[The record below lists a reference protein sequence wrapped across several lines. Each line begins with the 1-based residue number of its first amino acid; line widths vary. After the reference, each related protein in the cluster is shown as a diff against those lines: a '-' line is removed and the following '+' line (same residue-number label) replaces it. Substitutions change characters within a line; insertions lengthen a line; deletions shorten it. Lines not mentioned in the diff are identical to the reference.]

1 MEELGKSLSKTQIG
15 LWFEDMTIAELTASD
30 IYLVNKSDFKRDIIE
45 KKYSSLISGI
55 IEEILGFS
63 VEIHIMS
70 KEQTSTFA
78 EPESVDVSADA
89 SAAKKP
95 DLFSASESKTKH
107 QENTTVPGSHQ
118 YTFDNFI
125 VGNSNRFAHA
135 ASLAVAENPA
145 SEYNPLFIYGPSGLG
160 KTHLLWAIINKI
172 KKTNTASNV
181 IYVKGDD
188 FTNQMIDSI
197 RRESTAAFREKYRRA
212 DVLLIDDIQFIAGK
226 EGTQEEFFH
235 TFNALYE
242 SHRQIIMTSDRPPR
256 DIKTLEDRLKTR
268 FEWGLIA
275 DVQPPDFELRIA
287 IMKNKA
293 EALKIKMPGDVIE
306 FLAENLKSNVRQLE
320 GAIKKLGAQ
329 SLLTGAPINVDLAI
343 TCVADLLTGSEP
355 VSVTVERILDKVSR
369 KYDIP
374 AEVIKSRKRT
384 KEVASARHITIYI
397 IRKLTDMS
405 LPAIGKYMGRDHTT
419 ILSSLDTIEN
429 ELKSSATLELEI
441 NELIKEIKENS
452 R

>member
-1 MEELGKSLSKTQIG
+1 
-15 LWFEDMTIAELTASD
+15 
-30 IYLVNKSDFKRDIIE
+30 
-45 KKYSSLISGI
+45 
-55 IEEILGFS
+55 
-63 VEIHIMS
+63 
-70 KEQTSTFA
+70 
-78 EPESVDVSADA
+78 
-89 SAAKKP
+89 
-95 DLFSASESKTKH
+95 
-107 QENTTVPGSHQ
+107 
-118 YTFDNFI
+118 
-125 VGNSNRFAHA
+125 
-135 ASLAVAENPA
+135 
-145 SEYNPLFIYGPSGLG
+145 
-160 KTHLLWAIINKI
+160 
-172 KKTNTASNV
+172 
-181 IYVKGDD
+181 
-188 FTNQMIDSI
+188 MIDSI
-197 RRESTAAFREKYRRA
+197 RRESTAVFREKYRLA

-226 EGTQEEFFH
+226 ESTQEEFFH

-242 SHRQIIMTSDRPPR
+242 GHRQIIMTSDRPPR

-293 EALKIKMPGDVIE
+293 EVLKIKMPGDVVE

-329 SLLTGAPINVDLAI
+329 SLLTGVPINVDLAI

-369 KYDIP
+369 KYNIP
-374 AEVIKSRKRT
+374 IEDIKSRKRT
-384 KEVASARHITIYI
+384 KEVASARHVTIYI
-397 IRKLTDMS
+397 IRRLTDMS

-419 ILSSLDTIEN
+419 ILSSLDTIES
-429 ELKSSATLELEI
+429 ELKTSATLELEI